1 VIDSIEGTYDTLP
14 IISTFPKRS
23 PSSDLGIR
31 SKANRSTF
39 SGRCIEKIGSFSS

>member
-1 VIDSIEGTYDTLP
+1 VRYRIEGTYDTLP

-23 PSSDLGIR
+23 PSLDLGIR

-39 SGRCIEKIGSFSS
+39 SGRCVGTVG